1 MINLLKETLDIIT
14 ANGYT
19 PKDISYVIVPNVKEQ
34 YSNISWDDFAEVTK
48 DINYDNGYGIQEIA
62 NLLTIVFKDGN
73 FLEREE
79 YDGSEGWRYVAV
91 PKVNEKVDTWDPKV
105 MYIEDN
111 YKWRLMDD
119 ED

>member
-1 MINLLKETLDIIT
+1 MINLLEETFDVIT

-19 PKDISYVIVPNVKEQ
+19 PKDVSYVIVPNVKEQ

-73 FLEREE
+73 FLERDE
-79 YDGSEGWRYVAV
+79 YDGSEGWRYVEV
-91 PKVNEKVDTWDPKV
+91 PKVNEKVDIWDPKV

-111 YKWRLMDD
+111 YKWRLMDSQ
-119 ED
+119 